1 MKKTLFGMAVCALAL
16 AGCGSDTVFDEPEPQ
31 VYTAENDP
39 ALEKLETNV
48 GYYYGDKGVDL
59 TRFEFA
65 YRAAGQYCIFPRT
78 EARTQQLEQLAQQEG
93 TQVKKDN
100 GLYIVTASRDFI
112 TSDDYVSDMYFVQ
125 YYNDEPDYLVVGP
138 RMTVCVP
145 DPKTKDKILKAYRG
159 KLIESTVSEQ
169 GQVTWNG
176 EYLYKFDCT
185 LKTSEQVMNLADKI
199 YRRDDVS
206 WAEANFHMKIHFN

>member
-1 MKKTLFGMAVCALAL
+1 MKNQITDNQTLVNAIV
-16 AGCGSDTVFDEPEPQ
+16 
-31 VYTAENDP
+31 
-39 ALEKLETNV
+39 
-48 GYYYGDKGVDL
+48 
-59 TRFEFA
+59 
-65 YRAAGQYCIFPRT
+65 
-78 EARTQQLEQLAQQEG
+78 EG
-93 TQVKKDN
+93 AQVKKDN

-159 KLIESTVSEQ
+159 KLKESTNSEQ

>member
-16 AGCGSDTVFDEPEPQ
+16 AGCGNDTAFDEPVPQ

-125 YYNDEPDYLVVGP
+125 YYNDEPDYLVIGP

-159 KLIESTVSEQ
+159 KLKESTNSEQ
-169 GQVTWNG
+169 GHVTWNG
-176 EYLYKFDCT
+176 QYLYKFDCT